1 MIQEV
6 MTRLARMNLVE
17 KFLFDE
23 TMENK
28 EAYEAMVSI
37 LLENEVHLLA
47 RTETEKELRVSPEL
61 RSIRLD
67 VVGMD
72 DKNVVYFMEMQQK
85 NTKNLEKRS
94 RYYQGHIDVSLLPTG
109 EADFNKLPDSCFI
122 LVAPFDI
129 FGKGLYR
136 YTFVGTCIEC
146 PELRLQDGAVKIF
159 INTKGMNPEMFSQEF
174 LDLMEYVTKSEDEVV
189 ERSES
194 KRLRILHECVKKV
207 KGSEKVGVK
216 LMQTWEEYVM
226 IKEEGRAEGREVGRA
241 EGRAE
246 AIRVLIETCK
256 ELKMSL
262 EDTRNKI
269 IEKLSLDDKEAEQ
282 LLKKYWCL

>member
-6 MTRLARMNLVE
+6 RTRLEQMNLVE

-37 LLENEVHLLA
+37 LLEDEVHLLPW
-47 RTETEKELRVSPEL
+47 TETEKELRVSPQL

-67 VVGMD
+67 VVSMD
-72 DKNVVYFMEMQQK
+72 EKHNVYFTEMQQ
-85 NTKNLEKRS
+85 NDTKNLQKRS
-94 RYYQGHIDVSLLPTG
+94 RYYQGHIDVSLLPPG

-159 INTKGMNPEMFSQEF
+159 INTKGTNPEKFSQEF
-174 LDLMEYVTKSEDEVV
+174 LDLMEYITNTKEVVV
-189 ERSES
+189 ERSMS
-194 KRLRILHECVKKV
+194 KRLRTLHECVKKV

-216 LMQTWEEYVM
+216 LMQRWEELAM
-226 IKEEGRAEGREVGRA
+226 IKEEGRVEGRV
-241 EGRAE
+241 E

-256 ELKMSL
+256 ELKLSL
-262 EDTRNKI
+262 EATRNKI
-269 IEKLSLDDKEAEQ
+269 IEKLSLDDKEADR
-282 LLKKYWCL
+282 LLKKYWCS